1 MVYLGEIKSIAHGI
15 PHVYGGLFYI
25 QILHYRCFI
34 SMTKAK
40 IVAYSMNKN
49 ALKH

>member
-15 PHVYGGLFYI
+15 HYVYGGLFYI
-25 QILHYRCFI
+25 QILHYRCII

-40 IVAYSMNKN
+40 VVAYSMKKT
-49 ALKH
+49 L